1 MKKYKDL
8 YEKEKRRNEEALQR
22 YQENHMDEMEII
34 NLYKRCNKTKAAT
47 KTSAKAA
54 PKVPRSGYPLFLKE
68 QLDEMTGEDQ
78 KNYRSIVSKT
88 WNDIKEDPARLTVYN
103 DRARKMKNEAEKPT
117 KLGDDSSVSRM
128 EQHEKTMAERATVK
142 KKYRDSPK
150 KHQSPQ
156 SSLIQTRMTQIM
168 NQNLQ

>member
-1 MKKYKDL
+1 M
-8 YEKEKRRNEEALQR
+8 
-22 YQENHMDEMEII
+22 
-34 NLYKRCNKTKAAT
+34 
-47 KTSAKAA
+47 
-54 PKVPRSGYPLFLKE
+54 KE

-88 WNDIKEDPARLTVYN
+88 WKDIKEDPARLTVYN
-103 DRARKMKNEAEKPT
+103 DRARKVKNEAQKPT

-128 EQHEKTMAERATVK
+128 EQHEKRMAERATVK

-150 KHQSPQ
+150 KYQSPQ
-156 SSLIQTRMTQIM
+156 SLLIQTRMTQIM